1 MLQRSCSKKSQGF
14 IFYESFS
21 VPGGWQEENCVLESL
36 YRFKV
41 RANVKDS
48 PRLHDFRIAETSESQ
63 LLSEI
68 ILLHYHQL
76 QNAPSGK
83 RLSTQSH

>member
-1 MLQRSCSKKSQGF
+1 MPGKSV
-14 IFYESFS
+14 YWKVS
-21 VPGGWQEENCVLESL
+21 VGLSACECL
-36 YRFKV
+36 
-41 RANVKDS
+41 DC
-48 PRLHDFRIAETSESQ
+48 RIAETSEDQ

-68 ILLHYHQL
+68 ILLQYHQL